1 MKRKI
6 NYTHIAEPT
15 VFENVFPTYL
25 TNETM
30 MARKQ
35 KVLQRMETEKFDQLV
50 FYADKEHGSNFEYLT
65 GFIPRFEEG
74 LLVLNK
80 DGAATLIL
88 GNENLKLCQHARISA
103 DLIHYPA
110 FSLPNQPMAG
120 EQKLSQIFETLL
132 DETAQKIG
140 IVGWKMFTT
149 QQQEPATMFD
159 VPHFIVEA
167 LKKALPKEARLLNG
181 THLLIGAK
189 GARTTNNANE
199 LAHYEYGA
207 NLASR
212 SMLKA
217 LNAIEVGQR
226 ETDIGALLNDEGQTP
241 TVVTIAATG
250 QRFEYAN
257 MYPTAKEIQLGDALS
272 LTTGYK
278 GGLSS
283 RTGFVIENEQQLPEA
298 QRDYLERVAKSYFQA
313 VVHWLETIR
322 IGLLGREMY
331 QAIEEQLPKEIY
343 HWHLN
348 PGHLVSDDEWMSSP
362 IYPDSAIRLESGMLF
377 QVDIIPSVPGYTGVS
392 AEECVALADETLQ
405 KEIRQTYPDMWQR
418 IATRRAYLKETLK
431 IDLPTEVLPMSN
443 LVGYLRPF
451 YLAKDKALCVEKPA
465 LK

>member
-1 MKRKI
+1 
-6 NYTHIAEPT
+6 
-15 VFENVFPTYL
+15 
-25 TNETM
+25 
-30 MARKQ
+30 
-35 KVLQRMETEKFDQLV
+35 
-50 FYADKEHGSNFEYLT
+50 
-65 GFIPRFEEG
+65 
-74 LLVLNK
+74 
-80 DGAATLIL
+80 
-88 GNENLKLCQHARISA
+88 
-103 DLIHYPA
+103 
-110 FSLPNQPMAG
+110 
-120 EQKLSQIFETLL
+120 
-132 DETAQKIG
+132 
-140 IVGWKMFTT
+140 MFTT

-167 LKKALPKEARLLNG
+167 LKSAAERSSFTKWDP
-181 THLLIGAK
+181 LIDWSK

-226 ETDIGALLNDEGQTP
+226 ETDIGALLNDEGQMP

-298 QRDYLERVAKSYFQA
+298 QRDYLERVAKPYFQA

-392 AEECVALADETLQ
+392 AEECVALANETLQ
-405 KEIRQTYPDMWQR
+405 KRFSKLIQTCG
-418 IATRRAYLKETLK
+418 
-431 IDLPTEVLPMSN
+431 N
-443 LVGYLRPF
+443 GLRH
-451 YLAKDKALCVEKPA
+451 AKPI
-465 LK
+465 

>member
-1 MKRKI
+1 
-6 NYTHIAEPT
+6 
-15 VFENVFPTYL
+15 
-25 TNETM
+25 
-30 MARKQ
+30 
-35 KVLQRMETEKFDQLV
+35 
-50 FYADKEHGSNFEYLT
+50 
-65 GFIPRFEEG
+65 
-74 LLVLNK
+74 
-80 DGAATLIL
+80 
-88 GNENLKLCQHARISA
+88 
-103 DLIHYPA
+103 
-110 FSLPNQPMAG
+110 
-120 EQKLSQIFETLL
+120 
-132 DETAQKIG
+132 
-140 IVGWKMFTT
+140 MFTT

-159 VPHFIVEA
+159 VPYFIVEA

-217 LNAIEVGQR
+217 LNAIEIGQR
-226 ETDIGALLNDEGQTP
+226 ETDIGALLNDEGQMP

-298 QRDYLERVAKSYFQA
+298 QRDYLERVAKPYFQA

-405 KEIRQTYPDMWQR
+405 KEIQQTYPDMWQR
-418 IATRRAYLKETLK
+418 IATRKAYLKETLK

-465 LK
+465 PK

>member
-1 MKRKI
+1 
-6 NYTHIAEPT
+6 
-15 VFENVFPTYL
+15 
-25 TNETM
+25 
-30 MARKQ
+30 
-35 KVLQRMETEKFDQLV
+35 
-50 FYADKEHGSNFEYLT
+50 
-65 GFIPRFEEG
+65 
-74 LLVLNK
+74 
-80 DGAATLIL
+80 
-88 GNENLKLCQHARISA
+88 
-103 DLIHYPA
+103 
-110 FSLPNQPMAG
+110 
-120 EQKLSQIFETLL
+120 
-132 DETAQKIG
+132 
-140 IVGWKMFTT
+140 
-149 QQQEPATMFD
+149 
-159 VPHFIVEA
+159 
-167 LKKALPKEARLLNG
+167 
-181 THLLIGAK
+181 
-189 GARTTNNANE
+189 
-199 LAHYEYGA
+199 
-207 NLASR
+207 
-212 SMLKA
+212 MLKA

-298 QRDYLERVAKSYFQA
+298 QRDYLERVAKPYFQA

-405 KEIRQTYPDMWQR
+405 KEIQQTYPDMWQR
-418 IATRRAYLKETLK
+418 IATRKAYLKETLK
-431 IDLPTEVLPMSN
+431 IDLPSEVLPMSN

-451 YLAKDKALCVEKPA
+451 I
-465 LK
+465 